1 MYTGLASTPAM
12 YQFCRSN
19 IGVDGAVMVTASHL
33 PEDRNG
39 FKFFCG
45 SNGGLNKHDI
55 DILGD
60 YASKCAR
67 EWHDLG
73 IIPPSTTGADHVRCS
88 EVVDYM
94 PTYFKFLEKALRRE
108 VYAGEGSKKQ
118 YPLEGLKIVL
128 NAGNGCGYFFNDILK
143 ELGADVSHSIHL
155 NPTGQFSGKTGIPN
169 PEYSAMIDETVEYC
183 KKGDADIGIMLDT
196 DADRCGFVVPS
207 KDAVGKYEALNRN
220 RLIALLGVIFSKVSE
235 KTSSL
240 GA

>member
-1 MYTGLASTPAM
+1 M

-94 PTYFKFLEKALRRE
+94 PTYYNFLEKALRRE
-108 VYAGEGSKKQ
+108 VYAGEGAKKP

-155 NPTGQFSGKTGIPN
+155 NPTGQFPAKTGIPN

-183 KKGDADIGIMLDT
+183 KKGNADIGIMLDT

-207 KDAVGKYEALNRN
+207 KDMKGEYEALNRN
-220 RLIALLGVIFSKVSE
+220 RLIALLGVIFSKVRKKNIIFFWLE
-235 KTSSL
+235 F
-240 GA
+240 AFIN